1 MTTSSLKEIWK
12 LVDRFK
18 DELELLMSDEALVL
32 LFYINRHEG
41 ITKKELIARVEKH
54 LAQPDSLIEFLLT
67 NKFIEEK
74 NECFHLSK
82 KAKSVMKVV
91 EYSRYDLSRLSV
103 DSISGYKLIKAI
115 GKGSTCI
122 TFKATKE
129 KTERPVV
136 LKIFKPG
143 ILDHV
148 DLERTIKSLKD
159 LVPESSLSIPLPRDY
174 GTFVW
179 NELTLKYIE
188 MDYIEGIPLGQFL
201 QEDINV
207 DFQETLSNYIKEVG
221 GTLKLLHDHGF
232 THGDLHENNILTVS
246 DDAYQEH
253 RIFHFKVID
262 FIGINSIEELRQ
274 YELNDLEYFKENFSK
289 IIKKYAIT
297 PSGDVDRKKLGERL
311 SYIYENLVENKYST
325 FEEVRKSLS
334 EKLPERNKIH
344 FEPPFTYLIF
354 ETYDVNDPLWL
365 RRFELESKIYHDFT
379 DFRPLICS
387 GPRGCGKTIY
397 LRSLSFIPKLIKI
410 GKNDESIRQKIAY
423 FRNIFGIYFACRQ
436 GEFKVFSNKLYDFNP
451 KTELFLKHILVL
463 KIVRRTI
470 SLIEEA
476 YSEKIFTGEP
486 KIELILEFL
495 SPYLALK
502 FEMTSTT
509 RERPF
514 KELASILRNEENQC
528 MDIIGKESK
537 YPSLSKLL
545 NEKNLITFF
554 EIVKKAIPELSD
566 FKFYIIFD
574 DLSEPQVYLEMQ
586 KILNCLIAC
595 HNGVYCCKFSTDKYA
610 YTFEDMFG
618 KALQVPHDYT
628 YLDLSIL
635 DDYEGYLERI
645 INRQLELSG
654 YARKIKD
661 YLEKGRCSS
670 TELIL
675 LLSRGEYNQVKF
687 AGWDLIVQLSSWGV
701 RDALVICESIWEQY
715 GGEPAHDK
723 LKKGIDTISVDVQ
736 NKALQKYSEEV
747 YASLI
752 NIESVGKEIFNIVRN
767 FGEISRQCLKRGIT
781 DEKDRRYEL
790 IAIERRDNKRI
801 SDEASDLLRKLIRHS
816 VFIDRGL
823 SFSREQIGLV
833 QKFVLHRKYTPALK
847 TTYREREHLRLGNMQ
862 LEQFLLHPDQ
872 FQKGFLRKFREA
884 PSQSRLFDFEKVD
897 SNE

>member
-1 MTTSSLKEIWK
+1 MK
-12 LVDRFK
+12 
-18 DELELLMSDEALVL
+18 A
-32 LFYINRHEG
+32 
-41 ITKKELIARVEKH
+41 VEFS
-54 LAQPDSLIEFLLT
+54 Q
-67 NKFIEEK
+67 
-74 NECFHLSK
+74 
-82 KAKSVMKVV
+82 
-91 EYSRYDLSRLSV
+91 YDLTKLSEN
-103 DSISGYKLIKAI
+103 SIPGYKLIEAI

-122 TFKATKE
+122 TVKATKE
-129 KTERPVV
+129 KMGRPVV
-136 LKIFKPG
+136 VKIFKPG
-143 ILDHV
+143 ILDHL
-148 DLERTIKSLKD
+148 DLEKAIKSLKN
-159 LVPESSLSIPLPRDY
+159 LFSESNLSIPLPRDY
-174 GTFVW
+174 GTFMW
-179 NELTLKYIE
+179 NELPLKYVE
-188 MDYIEGIPLGQFL
+188 MDFVEGISLGQFL
-201 QEDINV
+201 RENINV
-207 DFQETLSNYIKEVG
+207 DLQETLLNYIKEVG
-221 GTLKLLHDHGF
+221 GTLRLLHDNGF
-232 THGDLHENNILTVS
+232 THGDLHENNILMVK
-246 DDAYQEH
+246 DEAYQE
-253 RIFHFKVID
+253 RPIFHFKVID
-262 FIGINSIEELRQ
+262 FIGITSIEELRQ

-289 IIKKYAIT
+289 IIRKYAST
-297 PSGDVDRKKLGERL
+297 PSGDVDIKKLGERL
-311 SYIYENLVENKYST
+311 SYIYENLVKNKYST
-325 FEEVRKSLS
+325 FEEVRRSLS
-334 EKLPERNKIH
+334 EKLPERDKIH

-365 RRFELESKIYHDFT
+365 RRFELEATIYHYFT

-410 GKNDESIRQKIAY
+410 GKNDESLRNKIAF

-436 GEFKVFSNKLYDFNP
+436 GEFKVFSKKLYDFNL
-451 KTELFLKHILVL
+451 KTELFLKHLLVL
-463 KIVRRTI
+463 KILRRTV

-486 KIELILEFL
+486 KIELILGFL

-502 FEMTSTT
+502 FEMTSTS

-528 MDIIGKESK
+528 MDNIGKESK
-537 YPSLSKLL
+537 YPSLSELL

-554 EIVKKAIPELSD
+554 EIVKKAVPELSD

-574 DLSEPQVYLEMQ
+574 DLSEPQVNLEMQ

-628 YLDLSIL
+628 YLDLSII

-654 YARKIKD
+654 YSKKIKD
-661 YLEKGRCSS
+661 YVEKQRCSS

-675 LLSRGEYNQVKF
+675 LLSKGEYTQVKF
-687 AGWDLIVQLSSWGV
+687 AGWDLIVQLSSGSV

-715 GGEPAHDK
+715 GGESEHEK
-723 LKKGIDTISVDVQ
+723 LKSGIDTISVDVQ
-736 NKALQKYSEEV
+736 DKALQKYSEEV

-767 FGEISRQCLKRGIT
+767 FGEISRQCLKRGIAK
-781 DEKDRRYEL
+781 EKDRRYEL
-790 IAIERRDNKRI
+790 IAIERRDDKAI
-801 SDEASDLLRKLIRHS
+801 SDRAADLLRKLIRHS

-847 TTYREREHLRLGNMQ
+847 TTYREREHLRLGHKQ
-862 LEQFLLHPDQ
+862 LEQFLLNPDQ
-872 FQKGFLRKFREA
+872 FKEEFLRKFREA
-884 PSQSRLFDFEKVD
+884 PSQTRLFDFEEAD
-897 SNE
+897 GNE

>member
-1 MTTSSLKEIWK
+1 MATSSIKEIWK
-12 LVDRFK
+12 LVDKFR

-32 LFYINRHEG
+32 VFYINRHEG
-41 ITKKELIARVEKH
+41 MTKKELIARVEKH

-67 NKFIEEK
+67 NKFVEEK
-74 NECFHLSK
+74 SQCLYLSK
-82 KAKSVMKVV
+82 KAESIMKVI
-91 EYSRYDLSRLSV
+91 EYSGYDLSRLSA
-103 DSISGYKLIKAI
+103 DSISGYELKEAI

-122 TFKATKE
+122 TFKATKK
-129 KTERPVV
+129 KTGYPVV

-148 DLERTIKSLKD
+148 DLETAIKSLEN
-159 LVPESSLSIPLPRDY
+159 LITESTISIPLPRDY
-174 GTFVW
+174 GTFMW

-188 MDYIEGIPLGQFL
+188 MDYIKGISLGQFL
-201 QEDINV
+201 QENINV
-207 DFQETLSNYIKEVG
+207 DLHETLSNYIKEVG
-221 GTLKLLHDHGF
+221 VTLKLLQDNGF
-232 THGDLHENNILTVS
+232 THGDLHENNILMVA
-246 DDAYQEH
+246 DEAYQER

-262 FIGINSIEELRQ
+262 FIGINSVEELRQ

-289 IIKKYAIT
+289 IIRKYATT

-311 SYIYENLVENKYST
+311 SYIYENLAKNEYAT

-334 EKLPERNKIH
+334 EKLPVRDKIP

-365 RRFELESKIYHDFT
+365 RRFELESTIYHYFT

-397 LRSLSFIPKLIKI
+397 LRSLSFIPKLVKI
-410 GKNDESIRQKIAY
+410 GKNDESIRNKIAY
-423 FRNIFGIYFACRQ
+423 FKDIFGIYFACRQ
-436 GEFKVFSNKLYDFNP
+436 GEFKVFSNKLYDFQP
-451 KTELFLKHILVL
+451 RTELFLKHILVL

-476 YSEKIFTGEP
+476 YSERIFKGEP

-495 SPYLALK
+495 SPYLISK
-502 FEMTSTT
+502 FEMTSTS

-528 MDIIGKESK
+528 MDTIGKEDK
-537 YPSLSKLL
+537 YPSLSQLL
-545 NEKNLITFF
+545 NEKSLITFF
-554 EIVKKAIPELSD
+554 DIVKRAISELSD

-574 DLSEPQVYLEMQ
+574 DLSEPQVYVEMQ

-645 INRQLELSG
+645 INRQLELSE
-654 YARKIKD
+654 YTKKIKE
-661 YLEKGRCSS
+661 YLEKGQSS

-752 NIESVGKEIFNIVRN
+752 NIESVGKEIFDIVRN

-790 IAIERRDNKRI
+790 IAIERRDNKII

-847 TTYREREHLRLGNMQ
+847 TTYREREHLRLGNTQ
-862 LEQFLLHPDQ
+862 LEQFLLHPDK
-872 FQKGFLRKFREA
+872 FQEEFLRKFRET

-897 SNE
+897 RNE